1 MRADRAAGLL
11 DIDEVQ
17 VFRSEDRKESIRLA
31 EVHALRV
38 RTRHD
43 RPPSNQREQPFGP
56 GHPWPME
63 AVIELAEGASG
74 PRRRPLYMDVE
85 GTDTREKVADLAY
98 RLGSAMGLHHQ
109 RLVSGDPR
117 RIEIEMRPE
126 GGPGLATL
134 PALDGPADS
143 PDGRVSGAAE
153 GAAAKLVAPPPDPT
167 RFEGAA
173 RLTKWSL
180 GDEDYS

>member
-1 MRADRAAGLL
+1 VRADRAAGLL

-63 AVIELAEGASG
+63 AVIELAGAGELKADVGPGQYQLVVANG
-74 PRRRPLYMDVE
+74 PRP
-85 GTDTREKVADLAY
+85 
-98 RLGSAMGLHHQ
+98 
-109 RLVSGDPR
+109 
-117 RIEIEMRPE
+117 
-126 GGPGLATL
+126 
-134 PALDGPADS
+134 PAGCPYA
-143 PDGRVSGAAE
+143 
-153 GAAAKLVAPPPDPT
+153 
-167 RFEGAA
+167 
-173 RLTKWSL
+173 
-180 GDEDYS
+180 